1 MTDIKPVDL
10 DTKEYDIDTADVRE
24 ITLHTEEWIAQKL
37 LIPPS
42 DVDGTYPRSVTVIS
56 QAFENMSEAEAIAIV
71 KKAWDQH
78 SSDANLTAEHKDVL
92 QHLIEMIGEGK
103 EGEDESV
110 PPEDLEE
117 LKYQACLF
125 HHWSPYQQV
134 RSVTT
139 PFDDQDEECETF
151 RCYVIGII
159 WVGIA
164 AFVNQFFSPRQPPIQ
179 LTVAVIQLL
188 LYPSGR
194 LWQFIFPDWGFKVRG
209 VRYSLNPGP
218 WTQKEQL
225 LATLMASVANVPPY
239 IDYNIFVQY
248 LPKFYNQPFA
258 LNFGYMVMM
267 MLTTQFMGFGMVGFL
282 RKLAVYPAKAMWPTL
297 LPTLAVNKALLAP
310 NRKEKINGWTMTR
323 YTFFLLVSAIAFIQF
338 WVPNYL
344 FQAISTF
351 NWMTWIAP
359 NNVVLAAITGGA
371 SGLGFNPISSFDWNQ
386 FTAAVFPV
394 MFMPISSL
402 VLGVSGM
409 FVAGFI
415 ILAVWY
421 TNTQYAGYL
430 PINSADVFDNTGL
443 PFNVSRILTN
453 NEFDEAKYRA
463 YSPPYYAAANLVVYG
478 AFFAVYPMSFF
489 YTVIMEWEIMK
500 VSLRDLYDGFKH
512 WKRSNYYG
520 FDDYFSRTMSKYAE
534 VPQWWYM
541 VILLITFGMSI
552 ALIEHWNTKA
562 TVWMLVV
569 VMLINFVCLFPFTI
583 VMSYTGIQFTLNVL
597 VELIVGYALPGKGI
611 AMMILKAFSVQIQ
624 IQCQNFLTDQKVG
637 HYGKLPPRS
646 MFRVQMLAT
655 IVAGLVTLGVMQFQL
670 NDVEHM
676 CDVKYQT
683 SHEKFTCPSETV
695 FFSASVIWAVV
706 GPKKI
711 FDSQYPILRWCFL
724 IGFGIALL
732 FVFLQKF
739 VPRMLKK
746 RYPDRASEITKWEAR
761 FKEVNPSIICYG
773 FLNYAPYNLTYVWS
787 GVYLAF
793 FFNVYIRKRFPGWW
807 EKYTYVFCS
816 AMNTGIALSAIII
829 FFALQYTNVNLTW
842 WGNTVSFAGVDG
854 AGGAGIVPIPDKGF
868 FGPDSAHYP

>member
-1 MTDIKPVDL
+1 MTDIKPADF
-10 DTKEYDIDTADVRE
+10 DSKEVPSADVLE

-42 DVDGTYPRSVTVIS
+42 EIDGTYPLSVTTMS
-56 QAFENMSEAEAIAIV
+56 RAFEAMTEAEAVQIV
-71 KKAWDQH
+71 QKAWINH
-78 SSDANLTAEHKDVL
+78 GSDANLTAEHKNVI
-92 QHLIEMIGEGK
+92 QHLVEVIGEGK
-103 EGEDESV
+103 EGEDECV

-134 RSVTT
+134 RSVST
-139 PFDDQDEECETF
+139 PFDDPEEACETI

-159 WVGIA
+159 WVAIA
-164 AFVNQFFSPRQPPIQ
+164 SFVNQFFSPRQPPIQ
-179 LTVAVIQLL
+179 LTVAVIQLF

-194 LWQFIFPDWGFKVRG
+194 LWQYIFPDWGFNVRG

-225 LATLMASVANVPPY
+225 LATIMASVANIPPY

-248 LPKFYNQPFA
+248 LPRYYNQSFA

-267 MLTTQFMGFGMVGFL
+267 MLTTQFMGFGVVGLL
-282 RKLAVYPAKAMWPTL
+282 RKLAVYPVKAMWPTL
-297 LPTLAVNKALLAP
+297 MPTLAVNKALLAE
-310 NRKEKINGWTMTR
+310 NRSESINGWKMTR
-323 YTFFLLVSAIAFIQF
+323 YTFFLLMSAIAFLQF

-344 FQAISTF
+344 FAAVSTF

-359 NNVVLAAITGGA
+359 DNVVLAAVTGGV
-371 SGLGFNPISSFDWNQ
+371 SGLGFNPLSSFDWNV

-394 MFMPISSL
+394 MFMPITSL
-402 VLGVSGM
+402 VLGAGGM
-409 FVAGFI
+409 FVAGLI

-421 TNTQYAGYL
+421 TNVKYSGYL
-430 PINSADVFDNTGL
+430 PINSADVFDNLGNSY
-443 PFNVSRILTN
+443 NVSRILTN
-453 NEFDEAKYRA
+453 NEFDETKYRA

-500 VSLRDLYDGFKH
+500 VSVRDLYDGFKH
-512 WKRSNYYG
+512 WRRSNYHG
-520 FDDYFSRTMSKYAE
+520 FTDYFSRTMSQYPE
-534 VPQWWYM
+534 VPQWWYII
-541 VILLITFGMSI
+541 ILLVTFGMSI
-552 ALIEHWNTKA
+552 ALIEHWDTKA
-562 TVWMLVV
+562 PVWMLVV
-569 VMLINFVCLFPFTI
+569 VMLINFVCLLPFT
-583 VMSYTGIQFTLNVL
+583 VVFSYTGIQFTLNVL

-624 IQCQNFLTDQKVG
+624 IQCQNFLQDQKIG

-655 IVAGLVTLGVMQFQL
+655 IVAGLVSLGVMQFQL
-670 NDVEHM
+670 TKVPHI

-683 SHEKFTCPSETV
+683 AHEKFTCPSETV

-724 IGFGIALL
+724 IGFGVAIV
-732 FVFLQKF
+732 FVVLQKY
-739 VPRMLKK
+739 VPKLLKK
-746 RYPDRASEITKWEAR
+746 RYPDHRHVITKWEAR

-773 FLNYAPYNLTYVWS
+773 FLNYAPYNLTYIWS

-793 FFNVYIRKRFPGWW
+793 FFNVYIRKRFPAWW

-829 FFALQYTNVNLTW
+829 FFALQYTNVNLSW
-842 WGNTVSFAGVDG
+842 WGNDVPFAGVDG
-854 AGGAGIVPIPDKGF
+854 AGGAGIVPLPDIGY
-868 FGPDSAHYP
+868 FGPESANYP